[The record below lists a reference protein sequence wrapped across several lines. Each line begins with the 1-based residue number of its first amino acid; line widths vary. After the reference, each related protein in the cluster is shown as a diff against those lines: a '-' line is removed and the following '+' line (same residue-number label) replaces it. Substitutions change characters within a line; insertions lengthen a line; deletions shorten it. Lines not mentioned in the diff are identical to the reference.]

1 MGPHINRDP
10 NEGQESGRTCVRVCV
25 CVYRACTIGAYC
37 EHRIT
42 YARIKSFA
50 LQRSRKLIPI
60 SPEVKVVVNM
70 IREHLLGT
78 SPNLEGGLR
87 RALCAVR
94 FQRTKRERRD
104 TARRERERSG
114 LALLRNQDRKYGRN
128 KIFKISALAS
138 YSMSPGSRKPK
149 RKMNVI

>member
-1 MGPHINRDP
+1 V
-10 NEGQESGRTCVRVCV
+10 CVCV

-37 EHRIT
+37 EHWIT
-42 YARIKSFA
+42 CARIKSFA

-94 FQRTKRERRD
+94 FQRAKRERWD
-104 TARRERERSG
+104 TAWKTARRERERSG

-128 KIFKISALAS
+128 KIFKISAIVL
-138 YSMSPGSRKPK
+138 YSILSPGSRKPK
-149 RKMNVI
+149 RKINVIVWESNDM